1 MIIANFENN
10 ETVKYVSGL
19 YQYNKGQILRITG
32 LNLPQIVE
40 IDFALEETGSIAKR
54 EVGTTENGITEVQIP
69 NYFLINNDIGID
81 YTIYAFV
88 YITNNEVGETVK
100 VIKLQVKSRSKPENV
115 EIPEDKDPFQEV
127 INTVGG
133 FAKES
138 KRWAIGDENV
148 PGSEKDNAK
157 YYSEESKKIEEN
169 VRKEGGKFLT
179 GIAEENKK
187 ADKNIEALGTSIKA
201 AESASA
207 EIKKNADEAV
217 RKEGG
222 KFLTGIAEE
231 NKKADKNIEALGTSI
246 KAAESASAEIKKN
259 ADEAVENSGTA
270 IKKVNESIKNA
281 EAAKDAADTATLET
295 NKATEAAN
303 TTKTKLDNA
312 ATQANELKDALD
324 KSIGEVAKDATGL
337 LILNVLQKGSDLLG
351 QIAKIVEETAGK
363 AGSLNG
369 FGLNLLEDGSV
380 ALTYTNPET
389 NLLEASAIFPKDS
402 TAKKLDQALGEINES
417 LKIIALREGGKV

>member
-1 MIIANFENN
+1 MVIANFENN

-19 YQYNKGQILRITG
+19 YQYNKGQVLRITG

-40 IDFALEETGSIAKR
+40 IDFALEETGSVAKR
-54 EVGTTENGITEVQIP
+54 EVGITENGITEVRIP
-69 NYFLINNDIGID
+69 NYFLINDDIGID
-81 YTIYAFV
+81 YTIYVFV
-88 YITNNEVGETVK
+88 TITNNEVGETVK
-100 VIKLQVKSRSKPENV
+100 VIKLQVKSRSKPEQM
-115 EIPEDKDPFQEV
+115 ETPEDKDPFQEV

-187 ADKNIEALGTSIKA
+187 ADKNIEVLGASIKA

-217 RKEGG
+217 K
-222 KFLTGIAEE
+222 
-231 NKKADKNIEALGTSI
+231 
-246 KAAESASAEIKKN
+246 
-259 ADEAVENSGTA
+259 NSGTA
-270 IKKVNESIKNA
+270 IEKVNEAIKNA
-281 EAAKDAADTATLET
+281 GAAKDAADTATLET
-295 NKATEAAN
+295 NKATETAN
-303 TTKTKLDNA
+303 TTKTELDGA
-312 ATQANELKDALD
+312 STKANELKEALE
-324 KSIGEVAKDATGL
+324 KSIGEVAKDETGL

-402 TAKKLDQALGEINES
+402 TAKKLDKAFGEMNEH
-417 LKIIALREGGKV
+417 LKIIALREGGTT

>member
-1 MIIANFENN
+1 MVIANFENN
-10 ETVKYVSGL
+10 ERVKHVSGL
-19 YQYNKGQILRITG
+19 YQYDKGQILRITG

-127 INTVGG
+127 INTVGK

-187 ADKNIEALGTSIKA
+187 ADKNIEALGASIKA

-207 EIKKNADEAV
+207 EMRKNVDKAV
-217 RKEGG
+217 TE
-222 KFLTGIAEE
+222 
-231 NKKADKNIEALGTSI
+231 
-246 KAAESASAEIKKN
+246 
-259 ADEAVENSGTA
+259 SGTA
-270 IKKVNESIKNA
+270 IEKVNEAIKNA
-281 EAAKDAADTATLET
+281 GTAKDAADTATLET

-337 LILNVLQKGSDLLG
+337 LILNVLQNGADLLG

-402 TAKKLDQALGEINES
+402 TAKKLDKALGEMNEH
-417 LKIIALREGGKV
+417 LKIIALREGGTT

>member
-1 MIIANFENN
+1 MVIANFENN

-19 YQYNKGQILRITG
+19 YQYNKGQVLRITG

-54 EVGTTENGITEVQIP
+54 EVGITENGITEVRIP

-81 YTIYAFV
+81 YTIYVFV

-100 VIKLQVKSRSKPENV
+100 VIKLQVKSRSKPEQM

-187 ADKNIEALGTSIKA
+187 ADKNIEALGTSIKN

-207 EIKKNADEAV
+207 K
-217 RKEGG
+217 
-222 KFLTGIAEE
+222 
-231 NKKADKNIEALGTSI
+231 
-246 KAAESASAEIKKN
+246 IKKN

-270 IKKVNESIKNA
+270 IKEVNEAIKNA
-281 EAAKDAADTATLET
+281 ETAKDAADSATLET
-295 NKATEAAN
+295 NKATETAN
-303 TTKTKLDNA
+303 TTKTELGNA

-380 ALTYTNPET
+380 SLSYTNPET

-402 TAKKLDQALGEINES
+402 TAKKLDKAFGEMNEH
-417 LKIIALREGGKV
+417 LKIIALREGGTT

>member
-1 MIIANFENN
+1 MVIANFENN
-10 ETVKYVSGL
+10 ERVKHVIGL
-19 YQYNKGQILRITG
+19 YQYDKGQILRITG

-81 YTIYAFV
+81 YTIYVFV

-100 VIKLQVKSRSKPENV
+100 VIKLQVKSRSKPEQM
-115 EIPEDKDPFQEV
+115 ETPEDKDPFQEV

-187 ADKNIEALGTSIKA
+187 ADKNIEALGASIKA

-217 RKEGG
+217 
-222 KFLTGIAEE
+222 
-231 NKKADKNIEALGTSI
+231 KNS
-246 KAAESASAEIKKN
+246 
-259 ADEAVENSGTA
+259 
-270 IKKVNESIKNA
+270 
-281 EAAKDAADTATLET
+281 
-295 NKATEAAN
+295 
-303 TTKTKLDNA
+303 
-312 ATQANELKDALD
+312 ELR
-324 KSIGEVAKDATGL
+324 
-337 LILNVLQKGSDLLG
+337 
-351 QIAKIVEETAGK
+351 
-363 AGSLNG
+363 
-369 FGLNLLEDGSV
+369 
-380 ALTYTNPET
+380 
-389 NLLEASAIFPKDS
+389 
-402 TAKKLDQALGEINES
+402 
-417 LKIIALREGGKV
+417 LKR

>member
-54 EVGTTENGITEVQIP
+54 EVGITENGITEVRIP

-81 YTIYAFV
+81 YTIYVFV

-100 VIKLQVKSRSKPENV
+100 VIKLQVKSRSKPEQM
-115 EIPEDKDPFQEV
+115 EIPEDKDPFHEV

-148 PGSEKDNAK
+148 PGSERDNAK

-169 VRKEGGKFLT
+169 
-179 GIAEENKK
+179 
-187 ADKNIEALGTSIKA
+187 
-201 AESASA
+201 
-207 EIKKNADEAV
+207 V

-337 LILNVLQKGSDLLG
+337 LILNVLQKGADLLG

-402 TAKKLDQALGEINES
+402 TAKKLDKALGEMNDH
-417 LKIIALREGGKV
+417 LKIIALREGGTT

>member
-1 MIIANFENN
+1 MVIANFENN
-10 ETVKYVSGL
+10 ERVKHVSGL
-19 YQYNKGQILRITG
+19 YQYDKGQILRITG

-54 EVGTTENGITEVQIP
+54 EVGITENGITEVRIP
-69 NYFLINNDIGID
+69 NYFLINDDIGID

-127 INTVGG
+127 INTVGK

-169 VRKEGGKFLT
+169 VRNEGGKFLT

-187 ADKNIEALGTSIKA
+187 ADKNIEALGASIKA

-207 EIKKNADEAV
+207 EMRKNVDKAV
-217 RKEGG
+217 TE
-222 KFLTGIAEE
+222 
-231 NKKADKNIEALGTSI
+231 
-246 KAAESASAEIKKN
+246 
-259 ADEAVENSGTA
+259 SGTA
-270 IKKVNESIKNA
+270 IEKVNEAIKNA
-281 EAAKDAADTATLET
+281 GTAKDAADTATLET

-337 LILNVLQKGSDLLG
+337 LILNVLQNGADLLG

-402 TAKKLDQALGEINES
+402 TAKKLDQALGENNES

>member
-1 MIIANFENN
+1 MVIANFENN
-10 ETVKYVSGL
+10 ERVKHVSGL
-19 YQYNKGQILRITG
+19 YQYDKGQILRITG

-127 INTVGG
+127 INTVGK

-187 ADKNIEALGTSIKA
+187 ADKNIEALGASIKA

-207 EIKKNADEAV
+207 EMRKNVDKAV
-217 RKEGG
+217 TE
-222 KFLTGIAEE
+222 
-231 NKKADKNIEALGTSI
+231 
-246 KAAESASAEIKKN
+246 
-259 ADEAVENSGTA
+259 SGTA
-270 IKKVNESIKNA
+270 IEKVNEAIKNA
-281 EAAKDAADTATLET
+281 GTAKEAADTATLET
-295 NKATEAAN
+295 NKATEEAN

-337 LILNVLQKGSDLLG
+337 LILNVLQNGADLLG

-402 TAKKLDQALGEINES
+402 TAKKLDKTLGEMNEH
-417 LKIIALREGGKV
+417 LKIIALREGGTT

>member
-54 EVGTTENGITEVQIP
+54 EVGITENGITEVRIP

-81 YTIYAFV
+81 YTIYVFV

-100 VIKLQVKSRSKPENV
+100 VIKLQVKSRSKPEQM
-115 EIPEDKDPFQEV
+115 EIPEDKDPFHEV

-169 VRKEGGKFLT
+169 
-179 GIAEENKK
+179 
-187 ADKNIEALGTSIKA
+187 
-201 AESASA
+201 
-207 EIKKNADEAV
+207 V

-337 LILNVLQKGSDLLG
+337 LILNVLQKGADLLG

-402 TAKKLDQALGEINES
+402 TAKKLDKALGEMNDH
-417 LKIIALREGGKV
+417 LKIIALREGGTT

>member
-1 MIIANFENN
+1 MVIANFENN

-19 YQYNKGQILRITG
+19 YQYDKGQVLRITG

-54 EVGTTENGITEVQIP
+54 EVGITENGITEVRIP

-81 YTIYAFV
+81 YTIYVFV

-100 VIKLQVKSRSKPENV
+100 VIKLQVKSRSKPEQM

-127 INTVGG
+127 INTVSG

-148 PGSEKDNAK
+148 PGSEEDNAK

-187 ADKNIEALGTSIKA
+187 ADKNIEALGASIKA

-207 EIKKNADEAV
+207 AIKKNADEAV
-217 RKEGG
+217 K
-222 KFLTGIAEE
+222 
-231 NKKADKNIEALGTSI
+231 
-246 KAAESASAEIKKN
+246 
-259 ADEAVENSGTA
+259 NSGTA
-270 IKKVNESIKNA
+270 IKKVNEAIKNA
-281 EAAKDAADTATLET
+281 GAAKDAADTATLET

-402 TAKKLDQALGEINES
+402 TAKKLDKAFGEMNEH
-417 LKIIALREGGKV
+417 LKIIALREGGTT

>member
-1 MIIANFENN
+1 MVIANFENN

-19 YQYNKGQILRITG
+19 YQYNKGQVLRITG

-69 NYFLINNDIGID
+69 NYFLINNDIGVD
-81 YTIYAFV
+81 YTIYVFV

-100 VIKLQVKSRSKPENV
+100 VIKLQVKSRSKPEKM

-127 INTVGG
+127 INTVGK

-157 YYSEESKKIEEN
+157 YYSEEAKKIEEN
-169 VRKEGGKFLT
+169 VRNEGEKFLT

-187 ADKNIEALGTSIKA
+187 ADKNIEALGTSVKS
-201 AESASA
+201 AESAFA
-207 EIKKNADEAV
+207 EMKKN
-217 RKEGG
+217 
-222 KFLTGIAEE
+222 I
-231 NKKADKNIEALGTSI
+231 DK
-246 KAAESASAEIKKN
+246 
-259 ADEAVENSGTA
+259 AVEESGNA
-270 IKKVNESIKNA
+270 IKKVNEAIKNA
-281 EAAKDAADTATLET
+281 GTAKDAADSATLEA

-303 TTKTKLDNA
+303 TTKMELGNA
-312 ATQANELKDALD
+312 TTQANELKDALD

-351 QIAKIVEETAGK
+351 QIAKIVEDTAGK

-380 ALTYTNPET
+380 SLTYTNPDT

-402 TAKKLDQALGEINES
+402 TAKKLDKAFGEMNEH
-417 LKIIALREGGKV
+417 LKIIALREGGTT

>member
-10 ETVKYVSGL
+10 ERVKHVSGL
-19 YQYNKGQILRITG
+19 YQYDKGQILRITG

-127 INTVGG
+127 INTVGK

-187 ADKNIEALGTSIKA
+187 ADKNIEALGASIKA

-207 EIKKNADEAV
+207 EMRKNVDKAV
-217 RKEGG
+217 TE
-222 KFLTGIAEE
+222 
-231 NKKADKNIEALGTSI
+231 
-246 KAAESASAEIKKN
+246 
-259 ADEAVENSGTA
+259 SGTA
-270 IKKVNESIKNA
+270 IEKVNEAIKNA
-281 EAAKDAADTATLET
+281 GTAKDAADTATLET

-337 LILNVLQKGSDLLG
+337 LILNVLQNGADLLG

-402 TAKKLDQALGEINES
+402 TAKKLDKALGEMNEH
-417 LKIIALREGGKV
+417 LKIIALREGGTT